1 MHKPADYHIHTSRC
15 GHARGEMHEY
25 AESAIERGL
34 TEIGFADH
42 LPLVVQW
49 DPQLTMAE
57 KDLPEYVESVLKLR
71 ERYPE
76 IAIRLGIEA
85 DYLEGREDDTRALL
99 DRYEWDY
106 VLGSVHM
113 INQWE
118 FDDSRTVELWETQNI
133 DAVYRNYY
141 RLLRRSAE
149 SGLFDIIAH
158 CDLVK
163 KFGHRPQANMREE
176 IEQTAQVF
184 QACGV
189 AIEIN
194 TSGRH
199 KPVQE
204 MYPSSW
210 IQEIFARREIPL
222 VISSDAHAPEEVGR
236 DFDLAIESAQ
246 AAGFK
251 ETVLFR
257 QRQIVERRPFPE
269 PGLLA
274 QSRD

>member
-1 MHKPADYHIHTSRC
+1 MY
-15 GHARGEMHEY
+15 EY
-25 AESAIERGL
+25 VESAIERGL

-42 LPLVVQW
+42 LPLVAQW

-71 ERYPE
+71 ERYPQ

-199 KPVQE
+199 KPARE
-204 MYPSSW
+204 MYPSPW

-236 DFDLAIESAQ
+236 DFDLAIESAR
-246 AAGFK
+246 AAGFR
-251 ETVLFR
+251 ETVLFHR
-257 QRQIVERRPFPE
+257 RQIVKRLPFPE
-269 PGLLA
+269 PGSLEH
-274 QSRD
+274 SRD

>member
-1 MHKPADYHIHTSRC
+1 
-15 GHARGEMHEY
+15 MHEY
-25 AESAIERGL
+25 VESAIQRGL

-42 LPLVVQW
+42 LPLVAQW

-71 ERYPE
+71 ERYPQ

-194 TSGRH
+194 TSGQY
-199 KPVQE
+199 KPARE
-204 MYPSSW
+204 MYPSPW

-236 DFDLAIESAQ
+236 DFDLAIESAR

-257 QRQIVERRPFPE
+257 QRQIVERRPFPK
-269 PGLLA
+269 PG
-274 QSRD
+274 SRKHLKD